1 MLWLRLFIYNTL
13 KAIDY
18 LNAVL
23 FRQFLVA
30 LACSGSVD
38 YGPCVI
44 GSEISAEAAC
54 ISNDSVGRGLII

>member
-1 MLWLRLFIYNTL
+1 M
-13 KAIDY
+13 DY
-18 LNAVL
+18 LNAVF

-38 YGPCVI
+38 YVLCVI

-54 ISNDSVGRGLII
+54 ISNDSVGGGLII